1 MLKPVKRP
9 GQKAGDK
16 HQCLGNVHAQL
27 FLKSFQGRSR
37 KGTTF
42 LEPLSHLGVTGTSV
56 SALLTELLQTNKLEP
71 PMMLK
76 TVVHF
81 WDPPWNVFSELVALV
96 ASTWA
101 IGRPLI
107 PKRVW
112 RKFMEKHAPWQSAGC
127 CTTNRNS
134 GKQASVDSFNSP
146 GLLRFA
152 TVMSALPLLP
162 WASVT
167 AEQLL

>member
-1 MLKPVKRP
+1 MKRP

-81 WDPPWNVFSELVALV
+81 WDPPGMSSLSLWHLLHQRGRLVGPSSPSGCGGSSWRNTPPGNQLVA
-96 ASTWA
+96 A
-101 IGRPLI
+101 PLI
-107 PKRVW
+107 V
-112 RKFMEKHAPWQSAGC
+112 
-127 CTTNRNS
+127 T
-134 GKQASVDSFNSP
+134 P
-146 GLLRFA
+146 GSRPPSIRLTLLDCFG
-152 TVMSALPLLP
+152 L
-162 WASVT
+162 
-167 AEQLL
+167 QL